1 MNVIRF
7 KEAKCKNCYKCV
19 RVCDVKAIAVKNEQ
33 AQIMNDHC
41 ILCGH
46 CLAACPQNAKSLVSD
61 IDRVKDF
68 LKSGLKTVISI
79 APSFAGIMDYKKPGQ
94 LVAALKCLGF
104 YQVRETAEGAAYVTA
119 EYLKLLEEGRMDNVI
134 TTCCPSV
141 NDLME
146 IYYPELTDSMA
157 PVVSPMVAH
166 GRLLKKELGSDIR
179 VVFLG
184 PCIAKKREAEN
195 DLRVQ
200 GAVDAVL
207 NFAELEKWL
216 AEEGIDLK
224 TLDELPFDN
233 KNPEINRLYPVNSGV
248 INAVLASRVK
258 DKGYQKLAVDGVR
271 NCMDFLESM
280 KKGEIHNVFV
290 EMNTCVGGCINGPA
304 VECKEE
310 KTSYFKRKLDME
322 AGIEKI
328 PAEIVPLEETGINL
342 SKIFVNRSFH
352 DELPSEEKIRETLAK
367 IGKTDKS
374 HELNCGACGYPT
386 CRDKAIAVCQ
396 GKAELTMCIPYM
408 HEKAQSMA
416 NIVLDTTPNIII
428 VVDSDMK
435 ILEFSRGAEM
445 VFGKSK
451 QEAIGMYLFEFI
463 DHRDFDEVLNSQS
476 KLVAKRVSYQEYDIT
491 TLQTIVYV
499 KEINGVLGVFQDI
512 SNEAEKNRQAYK
524 LKMDTIEMAQRVIDK
539 QMMVAQEIA
548 GLLGETTAETKVT
561 LTKLRDMIVSD
572 GEFN

>member
-46 CLAACPQNAKSLVSD
+46 CLSACPQNAKSLVSD
-61 IDRVKDF
+61 LDRVRAF
-68 LKSGLKTVISI
+68 LKSGLKTVISV
-79 APSFAGIMDYKKPGQ
+79 APSYAGILDYKAPGQ
-94 LVAALKCLGF
+94 LVTALKRLGF
-104 YQVRETAEGAAYVTA
+104 YQVRETAEGAAFVTREYVD
-119 EYLKLLEEGRMDNVI
+119 LIEEGKMDNII
-134 TTCCPSV
+134 TTCCPSI
-141 NDLME
+141 NDLIE
-146 IYYPELTDSMA
+146 IYYPELIDVMA
-157 PVVSPMVAH
+157 PVISPMIAH
-166 GRLLKKELGSDIR
+166 GRLLKKELGSQIR

-207 NFAELEKWL
+207 NFAELEQWL
-216 AEEGIDLK
+216 SEEGI
-224 TLDELPFDN
+224 ELSSLEEMSFDN
-233 KNPEINRLYPVNSGV
+233 ANPEINRLYPVSSGV
-248 INAVLASRVK
+248 ISAVLASKVK
-258 DKGYQKLAVDGVR
+258 DSKYQKMAVDGVR
-271 NCMDFLESM
+271 SCMDFLESM
-280 KKGEIHNVFV
+280 KKGEIHNIFV
-290 EMNTCVGGCINGPA
+290 EMNTCEGGCINGPA
-304 VECKEE
+304 IDRKEE
-310 KTSYFKRKLDME
+310 KTSRFKRKLDME
-322 AGIEKI
+322 REITPIPADFEPAKREISIEK
-328 PAEIVPLEETGINL
+328 V
-342 SKIFVNRSFH
+342 FVNRASR
-352 DELPSEEKIRETLAK
+352 EEIPPEEKISEALAR

-451 QEAIGMYLFEFI
+451 QEAVGMYLFEFI
-463 DHRDFDEVLNSQS
+463 DHRDFDDVLNSQG
-476 KLVAKRVSYQEYDIT
+476 KIIAKKVTYPEYDIT

-499 KEINGVLGVFQDI
+499 KELNGVLGVFQDI
-512 SNEAEKNRQAYK
+512 SNEAEKNRQAYR

>member
-46 CLAACPQNAKSLVSD
+46 CLSACPQNAKSLVSD
-61 IDRVKDF
+61 LDRVKAF
-68 LKSGLKTVISI
+68 LKSGLKTVISV
-79 APSFAGIMDYKKPGQ
+79 APSYAGILDYKAPGQ
-94 LVAALKCLGF
+94 LVTALKRLGF
-104 YQVRETAEGAAYVTA
+104 YQVRETAEGAAFVTSEYVG
-119 EYLKLLEEGRMDNVI
+119 LIEEGKMDNII

-141 NDLME
+141 NDLIE
-146 IYYPELTDSMA
+146 IYYPELIDVMA
-157 PVVSPMVAH
+157 PVISPMIAH
-166 GRLLKKELGSDIR
+166 GRLLKKELGSQIR

-207 NFAELEKWL
+207 NFGELEQWL
-216 AEEGIDLK
+216 SEEGI
-224 TLDELPFDN
+224 ELSSLEEMSFDN
-233 KNPEINRLYPVNSGV
+233 GNPEINRLYPVSSGV
-248 INAVLASRVK
+248 ISAVLASKVK
-258 DKGYQKLAVDGVR
+258 DSKYQKMAVDGVR
-271 NCMDFLESM
+271 SCMDFLESM
-280 KKGEIHNVFV
+280 KKGEIHNIFV
-290 EMNTCVGGCINGPA
+290 EMNTCEGGCINGPA
-304 VECKEE
+304 IDRKEE
-310 KTSYFKRKLDME
+310 KTSHFKRKLDME
-322 AGIEKI
+322 REINPIPVQLESEKRGISIEK
-328 PAEIVPLEETGINL
+328 V
-342 SKIFVNRSFH
+342 FVNRASR
-352 DELPSEEKIRETLAK
+352 EEIPPEEKISEALAR

-428 VVDSDMK
+428 VVDADMK

-451 QEAIGMYLFEFI
+451 QEAVGMYLFEFI
-463 DHRDFDEVLNSQS
+463 DHRDFDDVLNSQG
-476 KLVAKRVSYQEYDIT
+476 KIIAKKVTYPEYDIT

-499 KEINGVLGVFQDI
+499 KELNGVLGVFQDI